1 MRGIIAEQEFVAAT
15 FRWPHFRRPG
25 RCAAASGEAPC
36 CDCTTCRP
44 PEGGRYS
51 GRYKPSRARSGID
64 ARDYGQEATSKW
76 KNILPSL
83 LVQRFEKRQTEAPE
97 QGTKQNVTDGPVSPA
112 LLGSTFTWLRVGT
125 DLLSQS
131 LR

>member
-15 FRWPHFRRPG
+15 L
-25 RCAAASGEAPC
+25 
-36 CDCTTCRP
+36 
-44 PEGGRYS
+44 GGRDILH
-51 GRYKPSRARSGID
+51 GARGGID
-64 ARDYGQEATSKW
+64 ARDYRQEAAINW
-76 KNILPSL
+76 KNILYSL

-97 QGTKQNVTDGPVSPA
+97 RGTKPNVTDGPVSPA